1 MTLGAQLVLPLLL
14 AVWSAQAS
22 PSLYTSYQNQR
33 FAMEPQ
39 DQTAVVGARVTL
51 PCRVIN
57 KQGTLQWTKDDFGL
71 GTSRDLSGFERYAM
85 VGSDEEGD
93 YSLDIYPVMLDDDAK
108 YQCQV
113 SPGPEGQPA
122 IRSTF
127 AGLTVLVP
135 PEAPKITQ
143 GDVIYAT
150 EDRRVEIE
158 CVSIGGKPAAEV
170 SVSTPTY
177 LYIYSFICLA
187 TCPGSS
193 QTAAC

>member
-1 MTLGAQLVLPLLL
+1 MLTRQGQLASMQWLLL
-14 AVWSAQAS
+14 AALFGLARSS
-22 PSLYTSYQNQR
+22 PYTSYQNQR

-93 YSLDIYPVMLDDDAK
+93 YSLDIYPVMLDDDAR

-135 PEAPKITQ
+135 PESPKITQ

-150 EDRRVEIE
+150 EDRKVEIE
-158 CVSIGGKPAAEV
+158 CVSVGGKPAAEV
-170 SVSTPTY
+170 SNE
-177 LYIYSFICLA
+177 A
-187 TCPGSS
+187 
-193 QTAAC
+193 